1 MSDLDSNDQLVDRLN
16 VDVEQLYAICQENIP
31 SLICTMEM
39 IIKDIEQIE
48 NN

>member
-1 MSDLDSNDQLVDRLN
+1 MGLRDVLAHGYFD